1 MKIIKSSEAGSVDS
15 GDILIY
21 IEPNEGLGVQ
31 VELSG
36 KAAVMKQFG
45 KYMEVVIRDTAGQFA
60 LEDVTIKAQDNGA
73 LDYVIRA
80 RMEGAISRCIL

>member
-1 MKIIKSSEAGSVDS
+1 MKIIKSSEAGSIDS
-15 GDILIY
+15 GDILIH
-21 IEPNEGLGVQ
+21 IEPNEGLGIQ

-36 KAAVMKQFG
+36 KSVVVKQFG
-45 KYMEVVIRDTAGQFA
+45 KHIEAVIGDMTKQFA

-80 RMEGAISRCIL
+80 RMEGAIGRCIL